1 MHHGEENVDPEW
13 QYEMNGSDDGSS
25 DYSGYNDDND
35 DSENSEGNLTT
46 ISSSDDE
53 DDGDDDDDDDDDI
66 QKEGSGGTPWG
77 NMYQLPPINID

>member
-1 MHHGEENVDPEW
+1 
-13 QYEMNGSDDGSS
+13 
-25 DYSGYNDDND
+25 
-35 DSENSEGNLTT
+35 LTT

-53 DDGDDDDDDDDDI
+53 DDGDDDDDI